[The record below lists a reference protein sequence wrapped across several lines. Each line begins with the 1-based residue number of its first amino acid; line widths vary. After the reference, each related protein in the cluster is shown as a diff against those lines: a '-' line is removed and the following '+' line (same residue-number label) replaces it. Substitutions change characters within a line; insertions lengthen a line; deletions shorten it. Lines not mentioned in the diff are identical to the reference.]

1 MKYIVNGR
9 IVMPDRIIDGK
20 ALAYDEKISG
30 VVKTEDIPEGAE
42 VIDAKGNYV
51 CPGLVDIHIHGYL
64 NEDTS
69 DGKPEGIKKMAYGVA
84 QNGVTA
90 FLPTT
95 MTVSEEDA
103 DSNYDLDNYEGTG
116 YNISIDFFTSSSY
129 TTSIQPGTYEVE
141 PLDATTFSPKKI
153 VSGFITEYEDE
164 EEYYQYPAGTW
175 LFKGDETVG
184 GATAGNMVVS
194 VSGSKYTITYSFHDD
209 DLKVTFTGSYT
220 GNLSIYD
227 GTESYSTLAPVKA
240 VKASKS
246 AKLTKHFRV
255 RR

>member
-1 MKYIVNGR
+1 MKQILTTLSIIAMMMNLASCEKTCNCNCSCCNQDNGDQTIQR
-9 IVMPDRIIDGK
+9 PDDNQGNGGDLNSSPDGIDRSD
-20 ALAYDEKISG
+20 Y
-30 VVKTEDIPEGAE
+30 VVYNHTMTQGQA
-42 VIDAKGNYV
+42 
-51 CPGLVDIHIHGYL
+51 GY
-64 NEDTS
+64 
-69 DGKPEGIKKMAYGVA
+69 YGVFYEDQPSTSA
-84 QNGVTA
+84 NW
-90 FLPTT
+90 FL
-95 MTVSEEDA
+95 ELA

-116 YNISIDFFTSSSY
+116 YNIGIDFFTSSSY

-227 GTESYSTLAPVKA
+227 GAESYSALAPVKA

>member
-1 MKYIVNGR
+1 MKQILTTLSIIAMMMNLASCEKTCNCNCSCCNQDNGDQTIQR
-9 IVMPDRIIDGK
+9 PDDNQGNGGDLNSSPDGIDRSD
-20 ALAYDEKISG
+20 Y
-30 VVKTEDIPEGAE
+30 VVYNHTMTQGQA
-42 VIDAKGNYV
+42 
-51 CPGLVDIHIHGYL
+51 GY
-64 NEDTS
+64 
-69 DGKPEGIKKMAYGVA
+69 YGVFYEDQPSTSA
-84 QNGVTA
+84 NW
-90 FLPTT
+90 FL
-95 MTVSEEDA
+95 ELA

-129 TTSIQPGTYEVE
+129 TTSIQPGTYEVQ

-240 VKASKS
+240 VKTSKS

-255 RR
+255 HR